1 MYTNLLLLRI
11 TRFNLPLALLLGL
24 LQRTPA
30 LRLAAGAFER
40 CASSPLTAVLRASFF
55 GVAAFGP
62 VHALVGA
69 TTLVTNKPSPLAVT
83 AGVPMTAVAYGI
95 NGPGVGQPGSW
106 VVGGSIPPGLN
117 FSGLTAAGTV
127 NIANLVLSGTPSAAG
142 SYAVTLQGWENRN
155 RGGKGS
161 PIYSYVID
169 VSGGST
175 ATAPSFTTQPA
186 SQTVSAGASVT
197 FTAAATGTP
206 APAFQWLKGGSAI
219 AGATNPSYTLASAQL
234 ADAGS
239 YAVVATNS
247 AGNLTSVAAQLTVNP
262 VVVATAPNFSTQPG
276 GQSVAVGAS
285 VTFTAAATGTPAPA
299 FQWLKGGSAIAG
311 ATNPSYSLASA
322 QLADAGSYAV
332 VATNSAGSI
341 TSMAAQLTVNIV
353 PVDPTAVPGRLVNLS
368 ILTNAGAGAKV
379 LTMGAVIGGTTA
391 AASMPLVIRA
401 VGPTLGTAFGI
412 AGVLADPVMTVNA
425 QGVPTPIAVND
436 NWGGTDASRAAFA
449 AVGAFALPDASL
461 DCAYVPPPPG
471 LAQGGYTVQV
481 AGAGNSSGLVIAE
494 IYDASG
500 QSRTAA
506 TPRLINLSTLAQI
519 DPGATLAV
527 GFVIGGTTPCT
538 VLVRAVGPTLGTA
551 FGISGVM
558 VDPGLVLFS
567 NDTGLQLDLNDDWG
581 GNAVLSNTMS
591 SVGAFALADPASR
604 DAVLVRTLPPGAY
617 SARVAGK
624 SGAGGTAIVEVYE
637 VR

>member
-1 MYTNLLLLRI
+1 
-11 TRFNLPLALLLGL
+11 
-24 LQRTPA
+24 
-30 LRLAAGAFER
+30 
-40 CASSPLTAVLRASFF
+40 
-55 GVAAFGP
+55 
-62 VHALVGA
+62 
-69 TTLVTNKPSPLAVT
+69 
-83 AGVPMTAVAYGI
+83 
-95 NGPGVGQPGSW
+95 
-106 VVGGSIPPGLN
+106 
-117 FSGLTAAGTV
+117 
-127 NIANLVLSGTPSAAG
+127 
-142 SYAVTLQGWENRN
+142 
-155 RGGKGS
+155 
-161 PIYSYVID
+161 
-169 VSGGST
+169 
-175 ATAPSFTTQPA
+175 
-186 SQTVSAGASVT
+186 
-197 FTAAATGTP
+197 
-206 APAFQWLKGGSAI
+206 
-219 AGATNPSYTLASAQL
+219 
-234 ADAGS
+234 
-239 YAVVATNS
+239 
-247 AGNLTSVAAQLTVNP
+247 
-262 VVVATAPNFSTQPG
+262 
-276 GQSVAVGAS
+276 
-285 VTFTAAATGTPAPA
+285 
-299 FQWLKGGSAIAG
+299 
-311 ATNPSYSLASA
+311 
-322 QLADAGSYAV
+322 
-332 VATNSAGSI
+332 
-341 TSMAAQLTVNIV
+341 
-353 PVDPTAVPGRLVNLS
+353 VPGRLVNLS

-379 LTMGAVIGGTTA
+379 LTMGAFIGGTPA
-391 AASMPLVIRA
+391 AGSMPLVIRA
-401 VGPTLGTAFGI
+401 VGPTLGTAFSI

-436 NWGGTDASRAAFA
+436 NWGGTAASRAAFA

-500 QSRTAA
+500 ESRTAA